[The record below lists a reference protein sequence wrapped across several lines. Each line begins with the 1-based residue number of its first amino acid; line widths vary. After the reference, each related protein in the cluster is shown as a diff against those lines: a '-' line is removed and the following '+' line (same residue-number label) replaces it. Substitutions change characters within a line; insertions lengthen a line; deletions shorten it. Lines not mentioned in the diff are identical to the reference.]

1 MTETKAKPKIKF
13 LADEC
18 TFVQT
23 VRLMRDLGCEV
34 QRIQELGMTG
44 AEDPVVFRKAQ
55 EMGAVLVTNDKGFG
69 DIRDFPPSSHHGVIV
84 LKMLPEPGAVQAVH
98 RVLRGLL
105 EEEEKFQGIL
115 FTVDTHKYR
124 KRKRS

>member
-1 MTETKAKPKIKF
+1 MTEAEAKSKIKF

-23 VRLMRDLGCEV
+23 VRLMRELGCEV
-34 QRIQELGMTG
+34 HRIQELGMNG
-44 AEDPVVFRKAQ
+44 ASDPVVFRKAQ

-69 DIRDFPPSSHHGVIV
+69 DVRDFPPSSHHGVIV

-98 RVLRGLL
+98 RALRGLL
-105 EEEEKFQGIL
+105 EEEEKFEGIL
-115 FTVDTHKYR
+115 FTVDTSTYR
-124 KRKRS
+124 KRKRP

>member
-1 MTETKAKPKIKF
+1 MTKAEAKSKIKF

-23 VRLMRDLGCEV
+23 VRLMRELGCEV
-34 QRIQELGMTG
+34 HRIQELGMSG
-44 AEDPVVFRKAQ
+44 AEEPVVFRKAQ

-69 DIRDFPPSSHHGVIV
+69 DVRDFPPSSHHGVIV

-105 EEEEKFQGIL
+105 EEEEKFEGIL
-115 FTVDTHKYR
+115 FTIDTSTYR
-124 KRKRS
+124 KRQRP

>member
-1 MTETKAKPKIKF
+1 MPEMEAKSKTKF

-18 TFVQT
+18 TFIQT
-23 VRLMRDLGCEV
+23 VRLMRELNCKV
-34 QRIQELGMTG
+34 HRIQELGMKG
-44 AEDPVVFRKAQ
+44 ASDLVVFRKAQ

-69 DIRDFPPSSHHGVIV
+69 DVREFPPSSHRGVIV
-84 LKMLPEPGAVQAVH
+84 LKMLPESRAVQAVH

-105 EEEEKFQGIL
+105 EEEEKFEGIL

-124 KRKRS
+124 KRKRP